1 MEGSCLINLLMA
13 NFPVAVKYQL
23 RDKSDPF
30 LLAGG
35 HSQARLLHALARA
48 QDGPQRHGGL
58 VQGGDQR
65 QPGHDQELLDTGHP
79 YPRPREV
86 EIV

>member
-23 RDKSDPF
+23 DDKSDPF

-48 QDGPQRHGGL
+48 QDGPQRQRGL
-58 VQGGDQR
+58 VPRGDQR
-65 QPGHDQELLDTGHP
+65 QPGHDKELLAAR
-79 YPRPREV
+79 YPHSRPREV
-86 EIV
+86 